1 MMNQHIAAPIFKAI
15 PSTGQMLPVVGW
27 GTNAFNESIVD
38 QLREGMQ
45 HFASAGATMI
55 DTAAVY
61 GESEQVIGRLAAE
74 LKLRDKLFIATKITT
89 GGGSGAYTQPGGR
102 GSLDRSLARLQTD
115 HVDLL
120 YAHNLIG
127 VDVLLP
133 LMLEWKKE
141 GRLRQFGVSTSH
153 DAHHAEIVDCMQ
165 KYALDFVQVNYGL
178 GGRAAE
184 QTVLKTAV
192 ERRVAVVANV
202 PLGGRGGR
210 NLQAVQDRPLPDWA
224 ADSGCTSWVQV
235 MLKYAFSHPAVTC
248 VISGSTKTAHID
260 DNQQAGRGVLPD
272 AALRRCMERYWDTL
286 G

>member
-1 MMNQHIAAPIFKAI
+1 MSQHIGAPIFKVI
-15 PSTGQMLPVVGW
+15 PSTGEMLPVVGW
-27 GTNAFNESIVD
+27 GSNAFRESLLD

-45 HFASAGATMI
+45 HFASAGAAMI

-74 LKLRDKLFIATKITT
+74 LKLRDRLFLASKITT

-102 GSLDRSLARLQTD
+102 ESFDRSLARLQTD

-120 YAHNLIG
+120 YVHNLVG
-127 VDVLLP
+127 VEVLLP
-133 LMLEWKKE
+133 PMLEWRKE
-141 GRLRQFGVSTSH
+141 RRLRYIGLSTSH

-178 GGRAAE
+178 GSRAAE

-192 ERRVAVVANV
+192 ERRVAVVANI

-224 ADSGCTSWVQV
+224 TDSGCTSWVQV

-248 VISGSTKTAHID
+248 VISGSTKAAHID

-272 AALRRCMERYWDTL
+272 AALRHRMEQYWDTL